1 MNILKNIPP
10 FHPLLFVLFPL
21 LSLYSANLNNLTLG
35 DILPTIL
42 LVLLFS
48 LMVWAAFFI
57 LIRDLS
63 RSAIATSLVL
73 FAFFSFA
80 HSLTAISEIAELMH
94 SYEKIRTL
102 VETRNGMLFL
112 FFIEALL
119 VAATI
124 FYISHLKNKLTN
136 LTKIYNFMSI
146 VLIFI
151 IMFTLTSN
159 LFNQN
164 RAQAGSTP
172 NPQSM
177 WEKDLQPIDTNKR
190 DLPDIYYI
198 ILDGYG
204 RSDILEDIYDLNNE
218 DFISFLESKGFYIAQ
233 ESRANYSQTGLSLT
247 SSLNLTYL
255 DELSQQ
261 VGRQSAN
268 LSPIKAN
275 IEDNLV
281 FYQLRQAGY
290 TVVSFSSGYILT
302 DINTADQFLA
312 SQKTPDSFQNILI
325 NNTPLSMFLL
335 GKQYDWHRQRIN
347 YAFQMLPEI
356 SQENQPTIVFAHIL
370 APHPPFVFGPN
381 GETIN
386 PPRKYGIHDGSHFM
400 EVANREEYVDGYRDQ
415 LTYITEATKNVI
427 ERILDNSSTQ
437 PVIIIQG
444 DHGPGSLLD
453 HENLEQTNLGE
464 RMSILNAYLMSE
476 VNSDL
481 LYPNITPVNSFRLL
495 FNAYLGTNYS
505 LLEDRSYFSTIDQPF
520 QFTDVTSRLDN

>member
-1 MNILKNIPP
+1 MKKDIPP
-10 FHPLLFVLFPL
+10 FHPLLVALFPL
-21 LSLYSANLNNLTLG
+21 FSLYAANMNQLSLG
-35 DILPTIL
+35 DVLPTIL
-42 LVLLFS
+42 LVLLVS
-48 LMVWAAFFI
+48 LVTWAAFYVM
-57 LIRDLS
+57 LRDLS
-63 RSAIATSLVL
+63 HSAIATSLIL
-73 FAFFSFA
+73 FVFFSFA
-80 HSLTAISEIAELMH
+80 HILNVISVFAKLMH
-94 SYEKIRTL
+94 NYEKIRAL
-102 VETRNGMLFL
+102 IETRTSMLIW
-112 FFIEALL
+112 FFIQVLL
-119 VAATI
+119 VAVI
-124 FYISHLKNKLTN
+124 IIYVSHFKHKLNT
-136 LTKIYNFMSI
+136 LTKVFNFMST
-146 VLIFI
+146 VLVL
-151 IMFTLTSN
+151 MVLFTMTSN
-159 LFNQN
+159 LLNQN
-164 RAQAGSTP
+164 QAQAGSTP

-261 VGRQSAN
+261 VGPQSEN

-290 TVVSFSSGYILT
+290 KVVSFSSGFILT

-335 GKQYDWHRQRIN
+335 SKQYDWHRQRIE
-347 YAFQMLPEI
+347 YVFKMLPEVP
-356 SQENQPTIVFAHIL
+356 QDNQPTFVFAHIL

-400 EVANREEYVDGYRDQ
+400 EVANREEYLDGYRDQ

-444 DHGPGSLLD
+444 DHGPGSLFD

-481 LYPNITPVNSFRLL
+481 LYANITPVNSFRLL
-495 FNAYLGTNYS
+495 FNAYLGTNYA
-505 LLEDRSYFSTIDQPF
+505 LLDDWSYFSTIDQPF
-520 QFTDVTSRLDN
+520 QFTDVTGMLDN